1 MVVLSSRLDFYK
13 ETISRKEYNSKLKYF
28 DKKKPILVLVGGGI
42 KTQSGTLEKWTGE
55 LEEDELGE
63 APEKD
68 LDRFSSGWGTGLSWK
83 KSRFD

>member
-42 KTQSGTLEKWTGE
+42 KTQSGTLEIWTGE

-63 APEKD
+63 APE
-68 LDRFSSGWGTGLSWK
+68 
-83 KSRFD
+83 

>member
-1 MVVLSSRLDFYK
+1 MLLLQFVFFNNLNKILEKIKYLVVLSSRLDFYK

-42 KTQSGTLEKWTGE
+42 KTQSGTLENWTGE

-63 APEKD
+63 APE
-68 LDRFSSGWGTGLSWK
+68 
-83 KSRFD
+83 